1 MSRVPSGLREAMRP
15 RHLALPIAA
24 VAVIALGPLAH
35 GGSAPAPAAAPPAA
49 AGWNPLT
56 PASVSFQQSAPQSVG
71 LAKPAAAPRAALT
84 PASLE
89 LLGFNDLHGN
99 IDPPVGSGGLVT
111 GIPVGGAEYLS
122 ATVKRLR
129 SQYLFNRDRVM
140 TVAAGDNI
148 GASPLVSA
156 AFHDE
161 PTIEIEN
168 ALGLDLSS
176 VGNHEFDEGTTELAR
191 IVNGGCHPTDGC
203 QDGDPYFGAAWPYLS
218 ANVVDKVTRKPIF
231 PAYSIHTIRGVKVA
245 FIGETLL
252 GTPGI
257 VNPAGIQSVDFLDE
271 AATANF
277 YANKL
282 RTEQGVHAFVLLIHQ
297 GGLQTVPAPNV
308 PQPSSCDGFAGDIT
322 PITAQLDPDFGVV
335 ISGHTHRFYTCSLPN
350 RAGNSLVTS
359 AGSFGVLVTDVH
371 AELDRSTGR
380 FLTATAQNVLVENSV
395 RNANGTFTLDP
406 TKADPVVKRI
416 ADKYRKAVAPLAN
429 RVIGSITGDIT
440 NAANPAGES
449 ALGDVIGDA
458 QLAYTTASAGAQVAL
473 MNTGGIRG
481 SLVFGASPGG
491 EAPGQITYG
500 EAFTVQPF
508 NNLVV
513 TQTFTG
519 QQLKDVL
526 EQQYNG
532 CFGQIAGRIL
542 QPSASLTYSTSASA
556 ACGSKVSN
564 VRINGTP
571 IDLTASYRVTTN
583 DFLANGGDGYSRLA
597 GGTNRVT
604 APGFDIDALA
614 TYLTA
619 HSPVAPGPQNRITPI
634 A

>member
-1 MSRVPSGLREAMRP
+1 LFRTRTGLREVLRP

-24 VAVIALGPLAH
+24 VAVIATLPLSH
-35 GGSAPAPAAAPPAA
+35 GAAPAAPAAAAPAPAAQ
-49 AGWNPLT
+49 GWNPLT
-56 PASVSFQQSAPQSVG
+56 PASVSFHTS
-71 LAKPAAAPRAALT
+71 LPRAAPSPT
-84 PASLE
+84 SLE

-129 SQYLFNRDRVM
+129 AQYLFNRDRVM

-176 VGNHEFDEGTTELAR
+176 VGNHEFDEGVTELAR
-191 IVNGGCHPTDGC
+191 IQNGGCHPTDGC
-203 QDGDPYFGAAWPYLS
+203 QDGDPYYGAAWPYLS

-257 VNPAGIQSVDFLDE
+257 VNPAGVQTVDFLDE
-271 AATANF
+271 ATTANF

-297 GGLQTVPAPNV
+297 GGLQTVPAPGV
-308 PQPSSCDGFAGDIT
+308 PQPNNCDGFAGDIT
-322 PITAQLDPDFGVV
+322 PIVSKLDSEYGVV

-350 RAGNSLVTS
+350 LAGNSLVTS

-371 AELDRSTGR
+371 AELDRVTKR
-380 FLTATAQNVLVENSV
+380 FLTASAQNVLVENSV
-395 RNANGTFTLDP
+395 RNPNGTFTLDP
-406 TKADPVVKRI
+406 TKADPVAKRI
-416 ADKYRKAVAPLAN
+416 ADKYRIAVAPLAN
-429 RVIGSITGDIT
+429 RVIGSITADIT
-440 NAANPAGES
+440 PTANAAGES
-449 ALGDVIGDA
+449 AMGDVIGDA
-458 QLAYTTASAGAQVAL
+458 QLAYTSADGAQIAL
-473 MNTGGIRG
+473 MNPGGIRG
-481 SLVFGASPGG
+481 SLVFGNSTGG
-491 EAPGQITYG
+491 EAPGQVTYS

-519 QQLKDVL
+519 QQVKDVL
-526 EQQYNG
+526 EQQFSG
-532 CFGQIAGRIL
+532 CFGQVTGGRML
-542 QPSASLTYSTSASA
+542 QPSASLTYTWSAAA
-556 ACGSKVSN
+556 ACGSKVTN
-564 VRINGTP
+564 LQVNGAP
-571 IDLTASYRVTTN
+571 IGLTTTYRVTTN
-583 DFLANGGDGYSRLA
+583 DFLANGGDGFTRLA
-597 GGTNRVT
+597 GGAGRTT

-619 HSPVAPGPQNRITPI
+619 HSPVAPGPQNRISTV